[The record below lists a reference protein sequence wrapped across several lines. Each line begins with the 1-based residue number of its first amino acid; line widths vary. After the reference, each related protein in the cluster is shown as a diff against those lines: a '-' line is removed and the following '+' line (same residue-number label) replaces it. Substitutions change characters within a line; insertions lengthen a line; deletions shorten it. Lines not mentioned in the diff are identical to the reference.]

1 VRLYHQQLPHEYKL
15 PLEVVAK
22 KNISYFSI
30 LLISLIFKY
39 MALYLESFGDYSC
52 VKLSLILE
60 PTDVCSENNIQS
72 SGALVFQVESFS
84 LSVAIITVVLLAE
97 GPTRNN

>member
-1 VRLYHQQLPHEYKL
+1 MKLYHQQLPHEHKL
-15 PLEVVAK
+15 PPEVVAK

-39 MALYLESFGDYSC
+39 MALELERFGDYSC
-52 VKLSLILE
+52 VKLSLILQ

-72 SGALVFQVESFS
+72 SGALVFKVESFS
-84 LSVAIITVVLLAE
+84 LSIAVITVVLLAK
-97 GPTRNN
+97 GHTRNN